1 MKVAV
6 IQYNAGNVVSV
17 QNALQR
23 LGIDPIVTSDA
34 EAIRQADRVIFPG
47 VGEASSAMRSLRAA
61 GLNTLIPTLQQPF
74 LGICLGLQLL
84 CRHSEESQTH
94 CLGVFDAEVSR
105 IPTGTVSPHMGWN
118 TLEDIADDLL
128 AGITRE
134 DYLYFV
140 HSYRVSLCDSTTA
153 RTVHGGTFSAALR
166 RDNFWGVQFHPE
178 KSGNPGA
185 RILQNFLEM
194 T

>member
-23 LGIDPIVTSDA
+23 LGIDPIVTADA
-34 EAIRQADRVIFPG
+34 DDIRHAERVIFPG
-47 VGEASSAMRSLRAA
+47 VGEANSAMRSLRAS
-61 GLNTLIPTLQQPF
+61 GLDALIPTLKQPF

-84 CRHSEESQTH
+84 CRRSEESQTN
-94 CLGVFDAEVSR
+94 CLGVFDTEASR
-105 IPTGTVSPHMGWN
+105 IPAGTVSPHMGWN
-118 TLEDIADDLL
+118 TLQGMSDDLFD
-128 AGITRE
+128 GITPE

-140 HSYRVSLCDSTTA
+140 HSYRVPLCDHTTA
-153 RTVHGGTFSAALR
+153 RTVHGGAFSSALR

-178 KSGNPGA
+178 KSGHPGA